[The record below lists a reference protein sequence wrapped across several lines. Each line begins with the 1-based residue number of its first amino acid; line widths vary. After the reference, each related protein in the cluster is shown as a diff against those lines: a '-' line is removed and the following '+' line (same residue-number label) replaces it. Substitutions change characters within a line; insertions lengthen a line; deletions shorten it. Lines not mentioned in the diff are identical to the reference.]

1 MYCYNNDWISGNIE
15 INSVFE
21 AYFPSV
27 KKPITYC
34 MYGYDIGIIFNILV
48 S

>member
-1 MYCYNNDWISGNIE
+1 MHCYNNDSISGTIG
-15 INSVFE
+15 INSVSE

-27 KKPITYC
+27 KKHITYC
-34 MYGYDIGIIFNILV
+34 MYGYDIGVIFNILV